1 VNIVPNVQRLAASA
15 NASYLSV
22 DVYVFLIKNLRRYG
36 WGNIDGARLAVT
48 YRRGPGSRRGF
59 SRGKSWRCDQR

>member
-22 DVYVFLIKNLRRYG
+22 DVYVFLIKNLRGYG
-36 WGNIDGARLAVT
+36 SGKIDGAR
-48 YRRGPGSRRGF
+48 
-59 SRGKSWRCDQR
+59 WR